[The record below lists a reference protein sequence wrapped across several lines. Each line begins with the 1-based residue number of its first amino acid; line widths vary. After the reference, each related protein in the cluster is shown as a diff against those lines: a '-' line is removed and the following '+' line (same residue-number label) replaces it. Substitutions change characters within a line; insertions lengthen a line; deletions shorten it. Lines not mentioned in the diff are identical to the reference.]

1 MSTNNKPSGVC
12 TVPPIKIIKNK
23 VVNNI
28 NTDNNSQSQSAAN
41 KRSLP
46 SSPTTPT
53 NTTNSAATNATKKS
67 RFFVS
72 PNRYSVLAD
81 NETYSTN
88 SNDNNQVEVDTQSQ
102 GSVHS
107 TTHTQKILDLPPPIF
122 VKGVK
127 NFFELSKELA
137 AITGPD
143 SFSCKSTS
151 SHLKLQLDTPD
162 NYRKIIHFLKDNN
175 AEYHTYQLK
184 SDKAFR
190 VVLRNLHPSTPVS
203 EISAAIEEIGHSV
216 RQVTN
221 IIHHQTKIPLP
232 LFFVDL
238 EIDENNS
245 DIFDVT
251 SILYTKIKVVE
262 PHKQRQIPQCLNCQS
277 YGCTVYKE
285 LQQRRRHPVSSN
297 HARLQHPQQPQHP
310 PADQSNYQPANQETS
325 HTTNKPSTRSYAN
338 VTVGGDL
345 NAKHIQW
352 GCRASNPR
360 GNSLLQTAYH
370 SNISILA
377 PPNCTYWPTS
387 RHKKPDILDISV
399 AKIPNS
405 LHTQT
410 QNLLDP
416 FSDHSP
422 VLLSVNCQP
431 PDKINSSML
440 SQYRTDWEKFGHTL
454 SEKTDLKLCLKKPSD
469 IDDAVNLLT
478 NNIQSAVWES
488 AIQPPPRK
496 TEFKLP
502 IHIRTL
508 ISLKR
513 RARAIWQHS
522 RYPSDKRHY
531 NTLALKLKRL
541 LASHKSEAYANYA
554 SSLSHN
560 DGSLWK
566 ASRKLLR
573 THNPPP
579 TLRNDDDTWALS
591 DQDKSNIFM
600 NHLENTF
607 QPHYNIL
614 SPSKIQ
620 EVESSLNSPLQMSPP
635 PRAFSPGEVHFNIKK
650 LSGKKSPGFDLITA
664 EVIKNLPKK
673 SILFLTQ
680 IFNAMLRLS
689 YFPILWKYSTI
700 ILILKPKKPPD
711 SPASY
716 RPISLL
722 PILSKL
728 FEKLLLKR
736 ILPIVDTANILP
748 NSQFGFRNS
757 HSTVHQVH
765 RLVDKISY
773 ALEEKLYCTGAF
785 LDVSQAFDRVW
796 HTGLLYKLKILLP
809 SHYYLILKSYLEDRH
824 FSVRVGSTFSAPTL
838 INAGVPQGAVTAPI
852 LFNIYIS
859 DQPSSLHT
867 LVGDFAD
874 DKAILASSSDPHLAS
889 SYIQDHLHLL
899 QAWYK
904 EWGVK
909 MNESKSIHC
918 TFTLRQGVCPTLL
931 LNNQPLPTAQCVRY
945 LGVNIDRRLTWSAHI
960 KNKTRVL
967 NNRFRLLRPFLTSKN
982 IKLPTKLLLYKLL
995 LRPIWS
1001 YGLQLWG
1008 SAKVSNTNCIQRF
1021 QNKFFAS
1028 SLKLPS
1034 MSQTIPFIPTSIY
1047 PPSLN

>member
-1 MSTNNKPSGVC
+1 MSTNNKPSGVR

-107 TTHTQKILDLPPPIF
+107 TTHTQKKLDLPPPIF

-143 SFSCKSTS
+143 SFSC
-151 SHLKLQLDTPD
+151 
-162 NYRKIIHFLKDNN
+162 
-175 AEYHTYQLK
+175 
-184 SDKAFR
+184 
-190 VVLRNLHPSTPVS
+190 
-203 EISAAIEEIGHSV
+203 
-216 RQVTN
+216 
-221 IIHHQTKIPLP
+221 
-232 LFFVDL
+232 
-238 EIDENNS
+238 
-245 DIFDVT
+245 
-251 SILYTKIKVVE
+251 
-262 PHKQRQIPQCLNCQS
+262 
-277 YGCTVYKE
+277 CTVYKE

-387 RHKKPDILDISV
+387 RHKKPDILDIFV

-416 FSDHSP
+416 CSDHSP

-554 SSLSHN
+554 SSLSHK

-579 TLRNDDDTWALS
+579 TLRNDDGTWALS

-995 LRPIWS
+995 LRPSGPTVCS
-1001 YGLQLWG
+1001 YGDQPKYQIQTVYKG
-1008 SAKVSNTNCIQRF
+1008 SKT
-1021 QNKFFAS
+1021 KFFAS

-1034 MSQTIPFIPTSIY
+1034 MFQTIPFIPTSIY